1 MLNLEARVLKL
12 EKQISTLI
20 RNMSNGKK
28 YMENDI
34 EAGRENTAKAQRS
47 ADKNAEKIEDLYK
60 ENGSLRSSQIE
71 TEQTITDVD
80 LQMIENE
87 QMITD
92 MDLRLMTL
100 EV

>member
-1 MLNLEARVLKL
+1 MQNLEARVSKL

-34 EAGRENTAKAQRS
+34 EAGKENTARAQRS
-47 ADKNAEKIEDLYK
+47 ADDANDKGS
-60 ENGSLRSSQIE
+60 ENEESIIAA
-71 TEQTITDVD
+71 EQTITDMD
-80 LQMIENE
+80 LQNIENE

-92 MDLRLMTL
+92 MDLRIMEL
-100 EV
+100 EGN

>member
-1 MLNLEARVLKL
+1 MPNLEARVSKL

-20 RNMSNGKK
+20 RNMSNEKK

-34 EAGRENTAKAQRS
+34 EAGKENTAKAQRS
-47 ADKNAEKIEDLYK
+47 ADKNAEKIEDVYK
-60 ENGSLRSSQIE
+60 ENGALRSSQIE
-71 TEQTITDVD
+71 TEQTITDFD
-80 LQMIENE
+80 LQMIETE